1 MEERKQMSD
10 NLFKVVMAL
19 IPVIGAIVT
28 GFLIPYIK
36 TKISAAQ
43 LDEISQ
49 WVTKTVQA
57 AEVLFNTPKSGDE
70 KRGYVIDMI
79 DQMFNSKKEVITKEQ
94 IRILLEAAW
103 KEMSET
109 V

>member
-1 MEERKQMSD
+1 M
-10 NLFKVVMAL
+10 
-19 IPVIGAIVT
+19 
-28 GFLIPYIK
+28 
-36 TKISAAQ
+36 SAAQ

-103 KEMSET
+103 KEMSEAA
-109 V
+109 